1 MKTVIETKR
10 SKLNIYNINEVIDDT
25 NIVKLCVD
33 EVKDKL
39 IVNPGIVVFDKPC
52 IQHRSIGFFSDES
65 RGYYYSNKL
74 APSIGLT
81 PYLKKLLEAVNKY
94 FSGNYNGILVNRYA
108 DGNDYIGSHSDDESN
123 LGNSGVIAISYGA
136 ERNFRIRDKVTKKI
150 VENIPTKSNS
160 IIQMAGDFQKE
171 FKHEIPI
178 QKKILGER
186 YSFTFRYHRE

>member
-1 MKTVIETKR
+1 MVCRT
-10 SKLNIYNINEVIDDT
+10 
-25 NIVKLCVD
+25 
-33 EVKDKL
+33 
-39 IVNPGIVVFDKPC
+39 
-52 IQHRSIGFFSDES
+52 SIGFFSDES

>member
-1 MKTVIETKR
+1 MKTVIQTER
-10 SKLNIYNINEVIDDT
+10 SKLNIYDVNEVITDT

-39 IVNPGIVVFDKPC
+39 IVNPGIIVCDKPC
-52 IQHRSIGFFSDES
+52 IQHRSIGFFSNES

-74 APSIGLT
+74 APSIPLSHN
-81 PYLKKLLEAVNKY
+81 LKKLLEAVNKY
-94 FSGNYNGILVNRYA
+94 FSGNYNGILVNRYSN
-108 DGNDYIGSHSDDESN
+108 GTDYIGSHSDDESN
-123 LGNSGVIAISYGA
+123 LGNSGVIAISYGV
-136 ERNFRIRDKVTKKI
+136 ERNFRIRDKKTKKI

-186 YSFTFRYHRE
+186 YSFTFRYHKN